1 MTNGVDK
8 NKKITIY
15 DIAQEL
21 RISIATV
28 SRALNGKEDISEK
41 TREAVY
47 EAAERMG
54 YKASK
59 TAASL
64 SRKEKKFA
72 ALFPDL
78 IHDYDNEVRRGIQ
91 KAVEEL
97 HDYHVSVEMITIE
110 GKA

>member
-78 IHDYDNEVRRGIQ
+78 IHDYDNEIRRGIQ
-91 KAVEEL
+91 KP
-97 HDYHVSVEMITIE
+97 
-110 GKA
+110 